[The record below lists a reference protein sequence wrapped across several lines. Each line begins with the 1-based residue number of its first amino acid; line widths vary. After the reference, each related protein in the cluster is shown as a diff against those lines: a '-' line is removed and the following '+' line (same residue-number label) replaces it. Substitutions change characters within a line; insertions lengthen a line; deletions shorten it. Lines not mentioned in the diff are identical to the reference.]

1 MIFNVLMY
9 TLPAIFIVC
18 AAFMLYYRP
27 TLLEMIGQES
37 NKLIFAIAIL
47 FFALGILAFVL
58 IMTGNLGFLLIWMII
73 SLVIFFAIFY
83 FLYLLYKQNKDQ

>member
-18 AAFMLYYRP
+18 AAFMLYYRA
-27 TLLEMIGQES
+27 TLLEMIGLES
-37 NKLIFAIAIL
+37 NKLVFAIAIL

-58 IMTGNLGFLLIWMII
+58 IITGNLGFLLIWMII